1 MIHYMYRYVQSL
13 YSRKTFPNPLQPIM
27 ERGIV
32 YYVYT
37 SNRCEENPRYLKE
50 VERNSASVKLSDPNA
65 KIAVITNCDI
75 PASTAKLIDVIVP
88 VHNNDIVNTN
98 EKQWQTRMLYNAYLP
113 FNYSFITDTHV
124 FPCDNKA
131 YADIFDQFKASNI
144 DISFSNRVNRIS
156 YVFGAAALS
165 KWGRR
170 SFEFWTRTYQLQVQ
184 KHIFDDQGPMSIIMN
199 KYQEILFSFRW
210 LSSNYVYASHG
221 ITEKGVFKGDSHC
234 YRSSIVVTGPIRW
247 IHGSPDE
254 CEKMNGKNNE
264 LVNKP
269 RVWFSS
275 GVCNTTGK
283 GNKVILSRSE
293 LIYAVNPYEAPKL
306 EWDINYQKKPSRE
319 LFWILFT
326 ACNIK

>member
-1 MIHYMYRYVQSL
+1 MIHYIRRYVQSL
-13 YSRKTFPNPLQPIM
+13 YSRKSFPNPLQPIM

-37 SNRCEENPRYLKE
+37 SKRCYENPRYLKE
-50 VERNSASVKLSDPNA
+50 VERNSAAVKLKDPNA

-88 VHNNDIVNTN
+88 VHNNDIVKTN
-98 EKQWQTRMLYNAYLP
+98 NKQWQTRMLYNAYLP

-144 DISFSNRVNRIS
+144 DISFSNRVNGKP
-156 YVFGAAALS
+156 YAFGAAVLS
-165 KWGRR
+165 KWGKR
-170 SFEFWTRTYQLQVQ
+170 SFEFWTRTYQLQIR
-184 KHIFDDQGPMSIIMN
+184 KHIFDDQGPMSTIM
-199 KYQEILFSFRW
+199 KEYQKKLFSFRW

-221 ITEKGVFKGDSHC
+221 IAEKGAFKGSSHC

-247 IHGSPDE
+247 IHGWPDE

-269 RVWFSS
+269 RAWFSS
-275 GVCNTTGK
+275 GKCKTTVK
-283 GNKVILSRSE
+283 GTKVVLSRSE
-293 LIYAVNPYEAPKL
+293 LMNAAFPYEAPKL
-306 EWDINYQKKPSRE
+306 EWDVNYLEKPSRE
-319 LFWILFT
+319 LFWIYSP
-326 ACNIK
+326 AC